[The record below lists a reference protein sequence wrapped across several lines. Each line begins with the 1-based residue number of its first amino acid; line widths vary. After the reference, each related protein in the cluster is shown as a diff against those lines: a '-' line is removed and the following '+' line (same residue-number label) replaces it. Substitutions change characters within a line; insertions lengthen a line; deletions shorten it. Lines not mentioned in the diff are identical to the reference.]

1 MRNEKTRGASLLAG
15 LLLAGACVASAQAQE
30 PAAAAGAL
38 MPAEPAA
45 DTGAPNAAAGIG
57 ATGIGATGIGAAGTG
72 AAGAAD
78 AAAVDAGLRKRLQA
92 VVAALNGKGKL
103 AADSFS
109 ELFLQQSSVEVVQ
122 KALDSLRGNVG
133 TCQPVGRMQTSN
145 PAATSVLLNCQ
156 KAYMPLELA
165 VANQAPYRIT
175 GVLLRPAYWK

>member
-45 DTGAPNAAAGIG
+45 DTGAPNAAA
-57 ATGIGATGIGAAGTG
+57 GIGAAGTG

>member
-15 LLLAGACVASAQAQE
+15 LLLAGACVAAAQAQE
-30 PAAAAGAL
+30 PAAAAGAP
-38 MPAEPAA
+38 MPTEPAA
-45 DTGAPNAAAGIG
+45 DTGAPNAAAG
-57 ATGIGATGIGAAGTG
+57 TGAAGG
-72 AAGAAD
+72 DAAGTGAAD

-133 TCQPVGRMQTSN
+133 ACQPVGRMQTSN

>member
-15 LLLAGACVASAQAQE
+15 LLLAGACVAAAQAQE
-30 PAAAAGAL
+30 PAAAAGAP
-38 MPAEPAA
+38 MPAEAAA
-45 DTGAPNAAAGIG
+45 DTGAPNAAAG
-57 ATGIGATGIGAAGTG
+57 TG
-72 AAGAAD
+72 AAGGDAAD
-78 AAAVDAGLRKRLQA
+78 TAAVDAGLRKRLQA

-133 TCQPVGRMQTSN
+133 ACQPVGRMQTSN